1 VGSSVEDSPVTAKW
15 WAGDLNEPLHESML
29 KYFLSSAAVAW
40 TRARNWSNYDAFL
53 TQTSVTALGALVAL
67 DSNKPHY
74 WWIRE
79 FGDLDHNLEYP
90 LQISQMGALFKDLS
104 TQVITNSK
112 AVKRHF
118 YGDSEEDVIVIEP
131 TPRSS
136 KPTSITKPKVPHVS
150 LVGAIN
156 PGKGGD
162 VFVVAL
168 SKLKERGFSF
178 TASLRGPGRQDRLL
192 ELRDLI
198 ESTGLEKVVSLDQT
212 MTTLEELYSETSIVV
227 VASRN
232 EAFGRVPFEATG
244 FNCAIV
250 YSRSGGLL
258 EYMIDGVTGLS
269 FTPNDSS
276 ELAEKLEMLLLDTEL
291 LDRLISGAK
300 EVLLSEE
307 RHRISLEKLT
317 EVFIKRKVPHR
328 QSVLQQI
335 IKSELT
341 ERDSLTTERD
351 SLTTE
356 RDSLITERDSL
367 ITERDS
373 LITER
378 DSLITERDSLINSN
392 SWKLTKPFRALSEVL
407 RKISDR

>member
-1 VGSSVEDSPVTAKW
+1 
-15 WAGDLNEPLHESML
+15 
-29 KYFLSSAAVAW
+29 
-40 TRARNWSNYDAFL
+40 
-53 TQTSVTALGALVAL
+53 L

-90 LQISQMGALFKDLS
+90 LQINQMGALFKDLS

-118 YGDSEEDVIVIEP
+118 YGESEEDVIVIEP
-131 TPRSS
+131 TPRNS
-136 KPTSITKPKVPHVS
+136 KPPNITKPRVPHIS

-156 PGKGGD
+156 PGKGAD
-162 VFVVAL
+162 VLVAAL
-168 SKLKERGFSF
+168 SKLKSRGCSF

-276 ELAEKLEMLLLDTEL
+276 ELAEKLETLLLDTEL

-317 EVFIKRKVPHR
+317 EVFSKRKVPHR
-328 QSVLQQI
+328 QSVLQHVI
-335 IKSELT
+335 RSEL
-341 ERDSLTTERD
+341 
-351 SLTTE
+351 
-356 RDSLITERDSL
+356 
-367 ITERDS
+367 
-373 LITER
+373 TER